1 MARWRAFWVSWVLLA
16 ILACG
21 PGGKGTGVKQVAFPE
36 MKPPPR
42 GPVVVDSYRVMKGD
56 TLSISFPLNP
66 ELDLKPVIVRPDGKI
81 VLNLA
86 GEINAYGMTVPEL
99 QQAISKRYRDFINRT
114 GYSKVLKPNDYF
126 DLKFVYNPE
135 LNIGVRI
142 QSDGKISLPIVGEV
156 EAANL
161 TPEQLRQRLIEKYSH
176 DIRKPDIAVLTGTNP
191 NAFPID
197 IAAKNIYTEGN
208 FINVGLVKSA
218 GQFVFVGGEVAQPQ
232 PVRWEGHMT
241 ALQAIAAAGG
251 KTVKADLSRVV
262 ILRRGPFEQ
271 SEWMQTDLVSPLE
284 GKDLKNDVV
293 LKAGDILVVP
303 MSGIAKVGQ
312 FVQQYLRDTIPMYGN
327 YNISLG
333 SASGAFAAPIP

>member
-1 MARWRAFWVSWVLLA
+1 MARWRTVWVIWVLLA
-16 ILACG
+16 VLACG

-42 GPVVVDSYRVMKGD
+42 GPVVVESYRIMKGD
-56 TLSISFPLNP
+56 TLNILFPLNP
-66 ELDLKPVIVRPDGKI
+66 ELDLKPVVVRPDGKL

-99 QQAISKRYRDFINRT
+99 QQAIGQRYRDFISRT

-142 QSDGKISLPIVGEV
+142 QSDGKVSLPIVGEV

-197 IAAKNIYTEGN
+197 IAAKNLYTEGN
-208 FINVGLVKSA
+208 FINVALVKSA
-218 GQFVFVGGEVAQPQ
+218 GQFVFVGGEVAQPR
-232 PVRWEGHMT
+232 PIPWEGHMT
-241 ALQAIAAAGG
+241 VLQAIAAAGG

-262 ILRRGPFEQ
+262 ILRRGSFEQ
-271 SEWMQTDLVSPLE
+271 AEWMQTDLASPLE

-293 LKAGDILVVP
+293 LKAGDIVVVP

>member
-1 MARWRAFWVSWVLLA
+1 MSRWRALWVSWVLLA
-16 ILACG
+16 VIACG

-42 GPVVVDSYRVMKGD
+42 GPVVVESYRIMKGD
-56 TLSISFPLNP
+56 TLNILFPLNP
-66 ELDLKPVIVRPDGKI
+66 ELDLKPVLVRPDGKI

-99 QQAISKRYRDFINRT
+99 QQAIGQRYRDFIART

-142 QSDGKISLPIVGEV
+142 QSDGKVSLPIVGEV

-197 IAAKNIYTEGN
+197 IAAKNLYTEGN
-208 FINVGLVKSA
+208 FINVALAKSA
-218 GQFVFVGGEVAQPQ
+218 GQFIFVGGEVAQPQ

-262 ILRRGPFEQ
+262 ILRRGSFEQ
-271 SEWMQTDLVSPLE
+271 SEWMQTDLASPLE

-293 LKAGDILVVP
+293 LKAGDIVVVP

-333 SASGAFAAPIP
+333 SASGVFAAPIP